1 MTDRE
6 PTYSELKAIETEW
19 PVIEAELM
27 LLDEEIKAITAD
39 TETLLDEVADLAET
53 VVITVSMAVA

>member
-39 TETLLDEVADLAET
+39 TETLLDEVADLAEFAAFNEFVA
-53 VVITVSMAVA
+53 VV